1 MTRIEIVSFFL
12 RDGTSASP
20 SISPVRCERL
30 PRPVRS
36 GFGAGGNVQSVP
48 HIDGREF
55 TVWVGDELVAQKGW
69 IRFPSDQRILEAV
82 RSALG

>member
-1 MTRIEIVSFFL
+1 MLKRELGVQVET
-12 RDGTSASP
+12 T
-20 SISPVRCERL
+20 
-30 PRPVRS
+30 
-36 GFGAGGNVQSVP
+36 GGKT
-48 HIDGREF
+48 GEF